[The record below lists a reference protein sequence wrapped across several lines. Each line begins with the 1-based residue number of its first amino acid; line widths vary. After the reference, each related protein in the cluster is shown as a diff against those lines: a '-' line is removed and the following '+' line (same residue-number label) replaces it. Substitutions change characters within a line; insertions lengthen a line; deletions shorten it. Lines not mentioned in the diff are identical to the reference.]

1 MLTVEQSLAIIE
13 RCMSA
18 PDQLFQAF
26 MTETEFERAEAAGKD
41 AAGLATIERD
51 GDGIVIVSF
60 RTPDDSTGIEE
71 IGRYLLAAAAVDT
84 DHDAETALR
93 VVGRYLHGE
102 IMSEL
107 LCSPTD
113 DSLALTRT
121 FLVDRQEGPVA
132 VVDPGWTSVTA
143 MVEGRFCCRACGG
156 RFESELREASVVLG
170 RRRAGSPGE
179 PGNALCTDCCSYC
192 S

>member
-13 RCMSA
+13 RCPS

-26 MTETEFERAEAAGKD
+26 MTEAEFERAEAAGTD
-41 AAGLATIERD
+41 AAGLATIERE
-51 GDGIVIVSF
+51 GDGMVIVSF
-60 RTPDDSTGIEE
+60 RKPRDATDVEE
-71 IGRYLLAAAAVDT
+71 IGRYLLAAATVAE
-84 DHDAETALR
+84 HDAERALR

-107 LCSPTD
+107 LCSPTG

-121 FLVDRQEGPVA
+121 YLVDRQEGPVA

-143 MVEGRFCCRACGG
+143 MVEGRFCCRTCGG
-156 RFESELREASVVLG
+156 RFESELRETSVVLG
-170 RRRAGSPGE
+170 RRRAGAPGE
-179 PGNALCTDCCSYC
+179 PDNALCTDCS